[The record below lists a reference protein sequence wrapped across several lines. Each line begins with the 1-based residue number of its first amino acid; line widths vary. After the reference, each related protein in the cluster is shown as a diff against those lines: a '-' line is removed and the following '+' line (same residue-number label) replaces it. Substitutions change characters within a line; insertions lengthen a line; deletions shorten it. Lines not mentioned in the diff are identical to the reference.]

1 MKKIILAML
10 ILLGLAS
17 FSITTNVQAAVDSN
31 SMGSPNITIDGN
43 FDDWKDKPITD
54 IKEPWDNYNIKHESL
69 LADQDNIYFFL
80 DMSPE
85 HGYGYATIQPSG
97 YELTVGDKKFSLSI
111 LNNPYDL
118 EVNKPKKVG
127 LYIYEHDNIGNVNK
141 EATKAE
147 AYAVKV
153 PINVDKGVGQGY
165 TGKLEFKLP
174 LSELGIT
181 GTTAQEITMKNT
193 NLGTQT
199 LHVKGGSTGPIV
211 LAVSG
216 FAIALLAVI
225 KMPKIN
231 ELRKSL
237 HE

>member
-1 MKKIILAML
+1 ML
-10 ILLGLAS
+10 VYLKR
-17 FSITTNVQAAVDSN
+17 SIA
-31 SMGSPNITIDGN
+31 
-43 FDDWKDKPITD
+43 
-54 IKEPWDNYNIKHESL
+54 
-69 LADQDNIYFFL
+69 
-80 DMSPE
+80 
-85 HGYGYATIQPSG
+85 
-97 YELTVGDKKFSLSI
+97 
-111 LNNPYDL
+111 
-118 EVNKPKKVG
+118 VG

-153 PINVDKGVGQGY
+153 PIKVDKGVGQGY

-193 NLGTQT
+193 NLGAQT
-199 LHVKGGSTGPIV
+199 LHVKGGSTGPVV